1 MKDSIQLLRKLNEAS
16 ARALN
21 EAASFCLSRGH
32 QEILP
37 EHFLI
42 KLLERDNND
51 LNLILR
57 QNEININ
64 RLWDDIL
71 AGLDTLNWQHGQQKP
86 ELSRA
91 LMKWLEQAWMIASV
105 DNEQQTIR
113 SLNLLQAIQKVP
125 SIFTLFDLWQLL
137 MFRSGQLTEASHW
150 LNQYSIEA
158 PEQAIPATAQPAP
171 SEDETAVINNSL
183 AASAVQTHAQQEALA
198 RFTLNLTARAKE
210 GHIDAIFGRDDE
222 IAQIEDILSRRRKN
236 NPILVGEPGVGK
248 TALVEGLALK
258 IANNQVGSHLQGV
271 QILAL
276 DMGLLQAGAGMK
288 GEFEQRLKTVIEAI
302 QHHPQPTILFIDEA
316 HTLIGAG
323 NEAGGSDAANLLKPA
338 LARGQLRTIAA
349 TTWREYK
356 QYFETDAALTRRF
369 QPVKVDEPDNKH
381 AIQMLRGLADLYAR
395 HHQVHI
401 LDEAI
406 EAAVLLSR
414 RYLPERQLPDK
425 AIDLIDTACAKVR
438 LGLQTA
444 PLALIKQQ
452 AQLQAY
458 QQEISRLEQD
468 AALGHTIDQQRL
480 DYCRQQAE
488 QLAQQS
494 EQTRQQFTTEQLA
507 AQEVLTARQQQAE
520 QLHHYNQTFQ
530 QQQQYINLDVDAN
543 VIATIIS
550 EWTGIAVGQLLDDEI
565 NRFIHMADELNQQI
579 IGQADSIEIIVNHI
593 RTQKMGLGNSQQPLG
608 VFLLTGP
615 SGTGKTKTAQA
626 LAAALFNSQQAM
638 ITINMSEYQ
647 EAHSVAQLKGAPP
660 GYVGY
665 GQGGILTEAVRKQ
678 PYAVILLDEIEKAHP
693 DVLNVFYQVF
703 DQGFMRDGEGRLID
717 FKNTIIL
724 MTANIGSEQ
733 LHQAPE
739 ADLTTRLQLI
749 DEPLR
754 QALPA
759 ALLGRMQILAYRSLA
774 STDMEHIIRQ
784 QFAQLFS
791 KIQRQFG
798 AASACSDQLIT
809 ALAQSV
815 AGHDLGVRHFEH
827 TLQQQIIPELSRQLL
842 ITQQQHQRIAHIQL
856 DIGETGLLITL
867 SETAPAQQLPDQ
879 DITNSTVL
887 HQSLRPECS
896 TAATDLTVAEAA
908 EVES

>member
-1 MKDSIQLLRKLNEAS
+1 MKDSIQLLRKLNEHS

-21 EAASFCLSRGH
+21 EAASLCLSRGH

-37 EHFLI
+37 EHLLI
-42 KLLERDNND
+42 KLLENDNND
-51 LNLILR
+51 LNLLLR
-57 QNEININ
+57 QNNININ
-64 RLWDDIL
+64 RLWDDL
-71 AGLDTLNWQHGQQKP
+71 LTGLDGLNWQHGNQKP

-91 LMKWLEQAWMIASV
+91 LVKWLQQAWLIASV
-105 DNEQQTIR
+105 DNGQQEIR
-113 SLNLLQAIQKVP
+113 SLNLLQAIQKIP
-125 SIFTLFDLWQLL
+125 SIFTLTDLWQLL
-137 MFRSGQLTEASHW
+137 MFRQGLLTQASQW
-150 LNQYSIEA
+150 LNQYSVESPEA
-158 PEQAIPATAQPAP
+158 LTPKIAENTAKA
-171 SEDETAVINNSL
+171 DEVNTISSITPTAS
-183 AASAVQTHAQQEALA
+183 QTPAQQEALA
-198 RFTLNLTARAKE
+198 RFTLNLTERARE

-258 IANNQVGSHLQGV
+258 IAHNQAGSHLQGV

-288 GEFEQRLKTVIEAI
+288 GEFEQRLKNVIEAI

-369 QPVKVDEPDNKH
+369 QPVKVDEPDNQH
-381 AIQMLRGLADLYAR
+381 AIQMLRGLADLYAA

-406 EAAVLLSR
+406 EAAVILSR

-438 LGLQTA
+438 LGRQTQ
-444 PLALIKQQ
+444 PLTLIKQQ
-452 AQLQAY
+452 ALQQAY
-458 QQEISRLEQD
+458 QQEITRLEND
-468 AALGHTIDQQRL
+468 EALGHTIDQARL
-480 DYCRQQAE
+480 NHCRQQWQQLTEQSEQTLTEFQAE
-488 QLAQQS
+488 QLA
-494 EQTRQQFTTEQLA
+494 
-507 AQEVLTARQQQAE
+507 AQNVLTARE
-520 QLHHYNQTFQ
+520 QTTTDNLPHYNQIFQ
-530 QQQQYINLDVDAN
+530 QQQQHIYLDVDAK
-543 VIATIIS
+543 VIASIIS
-550 EWTGIAVGQLLDDEI
+550 EWTGIATGQLLEDELQRLL
-565 NRFIHMADELNQQI
+565 NLTDELNQQI
-579 IGQADSIEIIVNHI
+579 IGQEDSIEIIVNHI
-593 RTQKMGLGNSQQPLG
+593 RIQKMGLGNSQQPLG

-615 SGTGKTKTAQA
+615 SGIGKTKTAQA
-626 LAAALFNSQQAM
+626 LSKALFNSDQAI

-647 EAHSVAQLKGAPP
+647 EPHSVAQLKGAPP

-693 DVLNVFYQVF
+693 DVLNLFYQVF
-703 DQGFMRDGEGRLID
+703 DQGIMRDGEGRLID

-724 MTANIGSEQ
+724 MTANIGSEELQ
-733 LHQAPE
+733 AAPE
-739 ADLTTRLQLI
+739 ADLTTRLQLV

-759 ALLGRMQILAYRSLA
+759 ALLGRMQILAYHPLG
-774 STDMEHIIRQ
+774 STDMAHIIRQ
-784 QFAQLFS
+784 QLAGLFEKIHRQL
-791 KIQRQFG
+791 G
-798 AASACSDQLIT
+798 ASGYCSDELIN
-809 ALAQSV
+809 ALAHSV

-827 TLQQQIIPELSRQLL
+827 TLQQQIIPELARQILL
-842 ITQQQHQRIAHIQL
+842 YQQQHQRIAHIQL
-856 DIGETGLLITL
+856 DMGENGLLITL
-867 SETAPAQQLPDQ
+867 SDAPADNNAL
-879 DITNSTVL
+879 
-887 HQSLRPECS
+887 
-896 TAATDLTVAEAA
+896 AADPTFTSESIANPS
-908 EVES
+908 EVSP